1 MELMKILSCSL
12 LLVPA
17 FVWAA
22 ERPLEPCSAY
32 REDDFNRMRAEVLRQ
47 EIPVRMSVWRRDL
60 AEARSRFAGLF
71 GSARP
76 VARER
81 VEKRLEIAES
91 LVAFVERNVA
101 RGDVSSV
108 LFAEQGLED
117 LRKLGLSFKKE
128 AACWRKNP
136 EFPGVGPKMLSGSDF
151 GMKGDGVTDNTAA
164 FSSAAKAL
172 TGLNG
177 APAILDIAPGTYRF
191 GSLRKDCWQP
201 SHISF
206 ERVTNALVRGSSP
219 DAVKFVFTDIGGY
232 GLVLFRCA
240 NVTVRGVEV
249 QWEGALHSEGRVV
262 EVDRAGRALVVEHVP
277 GTMRPDDPRFD
288 KIGHSQACAQF
299 REDGSRVCAAHT
311 IITDRRRK
319 VVDLGDGMFRIPVDD
334 SVFGGCYLNCEIGGF
349 LQMPC
354 RNNNARALL
363 ALDSP
368 LTTFEDIRVLNS
380 PSAAFT
386 GHGSAPSLS
395 RCVIR
400 PKPGMRI
407 STNADGFMTDRGSY
421 MAHCDFSG
429 MLDDGHNPHG
439 YGGYIATS
447 DGTNL
452 VYKSRN
458 TYLRP
463 HKGDLLTV
471 MRPESGQFLANLRA
485 TSDSAWSGWKGEREY
500 TKTAFEALPD
510 DLRTYETIGCGAV
523 SNAEQIRMVLGK
535 TKARPLPDQVYFPDM
550 DGVGGVISDCRI
562 SHMRGKAL
570 SVQSSN
576 MLIEDVIVEDVYCGI
591 GVCALSDWTEG
602 PLPYHVIV
610 RNCALRNVEVGLRFE
625 HRLCDRGDA
634 FAAGIRGVS
643 VSDVSLDGCAD
654 CLYLANVSDATLENV
669 VAKGCR
675 KPGCLRL
682 SERVAFRSC
691 TFNGEKMD
699 LAKQINTRK
708 E

>member
-1 MELMKILSCSL
+1 MKTLFLSVFL
-12 LLVPA
+12 APV
-17 FVWAA
+17 FVWAV
-22 ERPLEPCSAY
+22 ERPLVPCSAY
-32 REDDFNRMRAEVLRQ
+32 REDDFNRLRVGKLRE
-47 EIPVRMSVWRRDL
+47 EIPVRLATCRREL
-60 AEARSRFAGLF
+60 ADARELFGGFF

-81 VEKRLEIAES
+81 VGKRLEIAES
-91 LVAFVERNVA
+91 LVAFVERNAA

-117 LRKLGLSFKKE
+117 LRKLGSYFKEE
-128 AACWRKNP
+128 AACWRTNP
-136 EFPGVGPKMLSGSDF
+136 ESTYASPKILSGNDF
-151 GMKGDGVTDNTAA
+151 GMRGDGVADNTAA
-164 FSSAAKAL
+164 FTAAAKAL
-172 TGLNG
+172 ARLGG

-201 SHISF
+201 AHISF
-206 ERVTNALVRGSSP
+206 ERLTNVLVRGRSP
-219 DAVKFVFTDIGGY
+219 DAVKFVFTDICGY

-262 EVDRAGRALVVEHVP
+262 EIDRAGKTLVVEHTV
-277 GTMRPDDPRFD
+277 GTMRPDDPDFD
-288 KIGHSQACAQF
+288 RIGHSQACAQF
-299 REDGSRVCAAHT
+299 RKDGSRVNAAHT
-311 IITDRRRK
+311 ILTDRRRK
-319 VVDLGDGMFRIPVDD
+319 VSDLGGGRFRIPVDG
-334 SVFGGCYLNCEIGGF
+334 SMFLGCFLNCEIGGF

-354 RNNNARALL
+354 RNNKVRALV

-368 LTTFEDIRVLNS
+368 FTTFEDIRVLNS

-400 PKPGMRI
+400 PKAGMRI

-429 MLDDGHNPHG
+429 MLDDGHNPHS
-439 YGGYIATS
+439 YGGYIAAS

-471 MRPESGQFLANLRA
+471 MRPESGQFLANLRTA
-485 TSDSAWSGWKGEREY
+485 SDSAWAGWKEEREY
-500 TKTAFEALPD
+500 TKTAFEALPH
-510 DLRTYETIGCGAV
+510 DLRTYETIGSEAV
-523 SNAEQIRMVLGK
+523 SNAEQIQMVLGK
-535 TKARPLPDQVYFPDM
+535 VKPRPLPDQVYFPDM
-550 DGVGGVISDCRI
+550 NGVGGVINDCRI
-562 SHMRGKAL
+562 SHMRGKAF
-570 SVQSSN
+570 SIQSSN
-576 MLIEDVIVEDVYCGI
+576 MLVENVTVEDVNCGI

-610 RNCALRNVEVGLRFE
+610 RNCALRNVKVGLRFE

-634 FAAGIRGVS
+634 FTAGIRGVS
-643 VSDVSLDGCAD
+643 VSNVTFVGCAD

-675 KPGCLRL
+675 RPGCLKL
-682 SERVAFRSC
+682 SERIAFRSC
-691 TFNGEKMD
+691 TFNGETMNLEAPTNSK
-699 LAKQINTRK
+699 KK
-708 E
+708 